1 MPQEA
6 KAMRGFT
13 LVELMMALA
22 IVAVLATV
30 AIPAFGNLLGRTRQQ
45 VVMADLQASLNQA
58 RSAAVSRGMH
68 VIACPSVDQSTCLHT
83 TQWHLGWLLFADRDH
98 DGQRSD
104 EEPVIGGGQAQPEGI
119 GILATVGRPRI
130 DYQSDGSA
138 SGTNITLTVCDR
150 AAGPTRARTLVV
162 SQSGRI
168 RLGQATAG
176 AASDC
181 IAGAG

>member
-30 AIPAFGNLLGRTRQQ
+30 ALPAFGNLLGRTRQQ
-45 VVMADLQASLNQA
+45 VAVGDLLASLNQA
-58 RSAAVSRGMH
+58 RGAAVSRGQH
-68 VIACPSVDQSTCLHT
+68 VIACPSIDHLTCLHT
-83 TQWHLGWLLFADRDH
+83 TQWHTGWLLFADLDH

-104 EEPVIGGGQAQPEGI
+104 DEPVIGGSQALQDGI
-119 GILATVGRPRI
+119 GILGTVGRPRI
-130 DYQSDGSA
+130 DYQADGSA

-150 AAGPTRARTLVV
+150 AAGAAQARTLVV
-162 SQSGRI
+162 SPSGRI
-168 RLGQATAG
+168 RHGQATPEAAAG
-176 AASDC
+176 C
-181 IAGAG
+181 IAAAG

>member
-6 KAMRGFT
+6 KAMRGIT

-30 AIPAFGNLLGRTRQQ
+30 ALPAFGNLLGRTRQQ
-45 VVMADLQASLNQA
+45 VAMSDLQASLNLA
-58 RSAAVSRGMH
+58 RITAINRSQH
-68 VIACPSVDQSTCLHT
+68 VIACPSIDRLTCLHT
-83 TQWHLGWLLFADRDH
+83 TQWHHGWLLFADLDH

-104 EEPVIGGGQAQPEGI
+104 DEPVIGEGQARAEGI
-119 GILATVGRPRI
+119 GILGTVGRPRI

-150 AAGPTRARTLVV
+150 AAGPARVRTLVV
-162 SQSGRI
+162 SPSGRI
-168 RLGQATAG
+168 RLGQATPN
-176 AASDC
+176 AAADC
-181 IAGAG
+181 IASAG

>member
-30 AIPAFGNLLGRTRQQ
+30 ALPAFGNLLGRTRQQ
-45 VVMADLQASLNQA
+45 TAMADLQASLNQA

-68 VIACPSVDQSTCLHT
+68 VIACPSIDRLTCLHT
-83 TQWHLGWLLFADRDH
+83 TQWHHGWLLFADLDH

-104 EEPVIGGGQAQPEGI
+104 DEPVLSEGQARPEGI
-119 GILATVGRPRI
+119 GILGTAGRPRI

-150 AAGPTRARTLVV
+150 AAGSTRARTLVV
-162 SQSGRI
+162 SPSGRI
-168 RLGQATAG
+168 RLGQASPS
-176 AASDC
+176 AASAC